1 MADFKTPNLAGTN
14 AQFNSVLSTF
24 DSIKSEVV
32 SGLEAD
38 AADLVATLTV
48 SVVGDLVSKLGDL
61 VPEIPELPNVN
72 LQSEMSSLLDIDQST
87 LAGQQ
92 EFANKKAA
100 LEFQFGDGL
109 TAGGYD
115 LDTLTTNATAA
126 KAAAL
131 TATTDIT
138 SATTALSDARG
149 EVTSSLDTAF
159 DASLKLDRSNVP
171 NPTALINDV
180 SASTD
185 SAVAALSSQA
195 SSFQSLTDARGAGT
209 RIQDVVPNFELPA
222 AGGVAFEKASAVLQP
237 TVDTVKEEV
246 STVELNKKLE
256 EANVELE
263 KTLEEFERDTPKV
276 LPSSNA
282 GAYAVTKKSKKIT
295 ITHIPDEGTV
305 SSSANEPKEFQED
318 GATVTSTQTTAE
330 NSVTTVTTSGGG
342 ETILRSNVTPHGF
355 SRRPTHKKE
364 RVTKS
369 ATKDS
374 PSTIT
379 TETKTWTDAN
389 GNSGTVEIDIIT
401 LSDKPAKLIG
411 VKGRKSG
418 SKGFKKIAAAGSVSN
433 SRLDRYS
440 IDKNGRILIGWADS
454 NGNAPLED
462 GTFANGIWTRRTKYD
477 ASGAKKDKITGKRD
491 GAIYKI
497 DYQYNDNYDPT
508 FDGNEERVKDKGSPK
523 QDDKNKIDLILL
535 NKLIDDENK
544 DYGASGVVEAISVKN
559 SETADYRGTLVRQK
573 TGVYKHINGN
583 EYTVVTNASSG
594 DTVNMDFLFSAM
606 LDDAQGQPNYD
617 ELTG

>member
-32 SGLEAD
+32 SGLEAE

-72 LQSEMSSLLDIDQST
+72 LQSEMSSLVNIDQST
-87 LAGQQ
+87 LAGQL
-92 EFANKKAA
+92 EFENKKAA

-149 EVTSSLDTAF
+149 EVTSSLDSAF

-209 RIQDVVPNFELPA
+209 RIQDVVPNFEVPA

-237 TVDTVKEEV
+237 TVDTVKEDA

-256 EANVELE
+256 EDIKAKVDEL
-263 KTLEEFERDTPKV
+263 KEFERDTPKV
-276 LPSSNA
+276 LPTENK
-282 GAYAVTKKSKKIT
+282 GAFAVATKAKEVT
-295 ITHIPDEGTV
+295 ITHTPDENADNNSIETTEV
-305 SSSANEPKEFQED
+305 RED
-318 GATVTSTQTTAE
+318 GATITS
-330 NSVTTVTTSGGG
+330 TVTTASDGSQTITTTGGG
-342 ETILRSNVTPHGF
+342 ETVIRYNVAPHGF

-364 RVTKS
+364 RVTQS

-374 PSTIT
+374 PSTIK
-379 TETKTWTDAN
+379 TETRSWTDAD

-401 LSDKPAKLIG
+401 LSDKPVKLIG
-411 VKGRKSG
+411 VRGRPSGKSRT
-418 SKGFKKIAAAGSVSN
+418 KNIRAAGNIAKSLDVFSV
-433 SRLDRYS
+433 
-440 IDKNGRILIGWADS
+440 DKNGRILIGWADS
-454 NGNAPLED
+454 NGNAPLAD
-462 GTFANGIWTRRTKYD
+462 GTFANGIWTRRHQYD
-477 ASGAKKDKITGKRD
+477 ATGAKPDKITGKKD
-491 GAIYKI
+491 EFIYKVS
-497 DYQYNDNYDPT
+497 YQYNDNYDPT

-523 QDDKNKIDLILL
+523 QEDKNKIDLILL

-544 DYGASGVVEAISVKN
+544 DYGASGVVEGISVSKAGIVN
-559 SETADYRGTLVRQK
+559 VDGGRLNQRE
-573 TGVYKHINGN
+573 GVYKHINGN
-583 EYTVVTNASSG
+583 QYTVVTQAGASYNI
-594 DTVNMDFLFSAM
+594 TVDDLFNEMIS
-606 LDDAQGQPNYD
+606 DAQDQPDYD
-617 ELTG
+617 ELTDF